1 MNNPKASIYHTSSWL
16 SSVSSSLG
24 YKFYPIGIE
33 NSDTGELTGI
43 LPLAQVKNF
52 LSGSKLISFPLTT
65 HCEPLV
71 EEEQLK
77 KIYDKLISE
86 SGKNDFVEIR
96 SLDYDCNVERA
107 SLNENFVI
115 HVLELEETEEKT
127 FQNFHGTSVRA
138 SIRRAE
144 KNGLSFEINNNA
156 TGLKAFYSLFSKL
169 RKRLGLP
176 ILPYKFFNN
185 IYTNLIKDDRILI
198 PIVKFKDVTI
208 AAGFILKFKDTFYL
222 EYTDSDKSKLNL
234 YPNHKLF
241 WEVIKIAIREKAR
254 YVDFGRTEITNH
266 SLITFKEKWN
276 AKQKKLRYWRVG
288 SKQETES
295 SYRNIKSVFVKINK
309 YLPQNILRLEGKIIH
324 RYSG

>member
-16 SSVSSSLG
+16 KSISSSLG

-127 FQNFHGTSVRA
+127 FQNFHRTSVQA
-138 SIRRAE
+138 LIKKTE
-144 KNGLSFEINNNA
+144 KNNLKFEIDNS
-156 TGLKAFYSLFSKL
+156 TVGLKAFYSLFSDL

-176 ILPYKFFNN
+176 IPPYKFFHN
-185 IYTNLIKDDRILI
+185 IYTNLIKDDRVLI
-198 PIVKFKDVTI
+198 PIVKHEDLVI
-208 AAGFILKFKDTFYL
+208 AAGFVLKFNDTFYI
-222 EYTDSDKSKLNL
+222 EYTASDSSSLSL
-234 YPNHKLF
+234 YPNQKLY
-241 WEVIKIAIREKAR
+241 WEIIKIAIRGGAR
-254 YVDFGRTEITNH
+254 FVDFGRSELTH
-266 SLITFKEKWN
+266 KSLITFKERWN
-276 AKQKKLRYWRVG
+276 TKRKRLKYWRIG
-288 SKQETES
+288 SQAEEPS
-295 SYRNIKSVFVKINK
+295 STRKGKATFVKINK
-309 YLPQNILRLEGKIIH
+309 HLPKSVLQLQGKIF
-324 RYSG
+324 YKYKG